1 MVRFIVWLCDREL
14 YEGKRKHDVLN
25 IRGSTIAN
33 YVSAARKR
41 LELVADERLTY
52 TLKSRMMPGRMKA
65 MPAPVG
71 LKEPIPKEVVL
82 SLLNDTDV
90 SIGIIAAVVLAWFLT
105 LRLGESMLPQ
115 LTEVYNGARTTQ
127 REDVEFVLDD
137 DEEVVTVTTR
147 GAKNDPYNEDGVK
160 ILYKAP
166 ASDALC
172 PAQLFVEYW
181 EITEQLGFENDLPL
195 IRHPDG
201 KLVTPR

>member
-1 MVRFIVWLCDREL
+1 
-14 YEGKRKHDVLN
+14 
-25 IRGSTIAN
+25 
-33 YVSAARKR
+33 
-41 LELVADERLTY
+41 
-52 TLKSRMMPGRMKA
+52 
-65 MPAPVG
+65 
-71 LKEPIPKEVVL
+71 
-82 SLLNDTDV
+82 
-90 SIGIIAAVVLAWFLT
+90 
-105 LRLGESMLPQ
+105 MLPQ

-137 DEEVVTVTTR
+137 DEEVVAVRITTR